1 MWSTSSHNGERA
13 SNVLENKDKN
23 LDVCV
28 IYRLKEN
35 KMVRDE
41 KIQVKKVRTVS
52 YFFSRRSYV
61 SHSLGL
67 PQLFDYVQLSKDS
80 IN

>member
-1 MWSTSSHNGERA
+1 
-13 SNVLENKDKN
+13 
-23 LDVCV
+23 
-28 IYRLKEN
+28 
-35 KMVRDE
+35 MVRDE

-52 YFFSRRSYV
+52 CFFSQRSYV
-61 SHSLGL
+61 SHSLGVGL